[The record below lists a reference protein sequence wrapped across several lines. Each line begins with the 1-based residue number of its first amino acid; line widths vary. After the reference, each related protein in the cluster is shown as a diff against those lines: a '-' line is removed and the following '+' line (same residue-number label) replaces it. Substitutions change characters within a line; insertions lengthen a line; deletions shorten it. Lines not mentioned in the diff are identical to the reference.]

1 MRLVDKIIDGKKKN
15 IDTSELENEI
25 DKIVYG
31 LYGLSEGEIRIVEN
45 GK

>member
-1 MRLVDKIIDGKKKN
+1 MRLVDKIIEGKKKN